1 MHRQDVRTK
10 EAEEERMEEN
20 NLLHFLDSPNA
31 HYRRKCEEYVSA
43 HDDEAHCDASDVDL
57 ANARERLEHLL
68 KQPANKFCADCGTP
82 DPKWAALPFGA
93 LICIKCSGTHR
104 SLGVHISKVI
114 SVNLD
119 EWTDEEVNCLAGSGG
134 NATVNTRY
142 EAFLPENFKK
152 PRHDCTTEERCNFIR
167 KKYEFQ
173 QFVTDPQFSCPL
185 RLNTKHAPDKNQ
197 QQQNCSARHGF
208 GHAFRNSWKR
218 KDTDNKGLKKMTDVG
233 MVEFVGLIK
242 VDIRRGTNLAVRDVM
257 SSDPYVMLNL
267 GHQTMK
273 TKVIKNT
280 LNPVWNERLML
291 SIPHPVPPLKLL
303 RRPDG
308 RCGGG
313 HPAADRRGARTREL
327 GRHRRLGGG
336 HEAAG
341 ERRRHAGQGQRHLRR
356 RRQGEAGHRA
366 EAPER
371 GARGAGDRARVRA
384 AQPVV

>member
-43 HDDEAHCDASDVDL
+43 HDGEAHCDASDL

-134 NATVNTRY
+134 NAT
-142 EAFLPENFKK
+142 
-152 PRHDCTTEERCNFIR
+152 
-167 KKYEFQ
+167 
-173 QFVTDPQFSCPL
+173 FVTDPQFSCPL

-291 SIPHPVPPLKLL
+291 SIPHPVPPLKLQVFDKDTFSSDDRMGDVEVDIQPLIAAAREHESSAAIASSVEVTKLLASDDGTLARDSVISVVDGKVKQDIAL
-303 RRPDG
+303 RLQNVEHG
-308 RCGGG
+308 
-313 HPAADRRGARTREL
+313 EL
-327 GRHRRLGGG
+327 EIEL
-336 HEAAG
+336 ECVPLS
-341 ERRRHAGQGQRHLRR
+341 Q
-356 RRQGEAGHRA
+356 
-366 EAPER
+366 
-371 GARGAGDRARVRA
+371 
-384 AQPVV
+384 